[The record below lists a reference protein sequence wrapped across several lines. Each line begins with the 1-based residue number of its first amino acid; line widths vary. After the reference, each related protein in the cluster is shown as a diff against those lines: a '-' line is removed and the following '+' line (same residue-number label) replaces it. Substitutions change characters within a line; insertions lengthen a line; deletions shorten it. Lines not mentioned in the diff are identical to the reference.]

1 MYKPVQSCTNCGA
14 GLTLDDMR
22 RDDCPY
28 CEVIYPHKSQ
38 AAQHAQMANQMMGQ
52 MMAQANAWYGP
63 QPGAGPPG
71 PPGGGPP
78 GGPPPVGPPPGMGP
92 PGMGQPGMGPPGM
105 PPHYNPN
112 AMIQHHM
119 NQVHQT
125 QRGIQKMV
133 MWITIG
139 SFVFIGLIVALTMF
153 L

>member
-1 MYKPVQSCTNCGA
+1 MYKPVQTCTNCGA

-52 MMAQANAWYGP
+52 MMAQANAWYTP
-63 QPGAGPPG
+63 QAPPGAGPPG
-71 PPGGGPP
+71 PPMGGPP
-78 GGPPPVGPPPGMGP
+78 GGPPPVGPPPGAPGP
-92 PGMGQPGMGPPGM
+92 PGMGSPYGPPG
-105 PPHYNPN
+105 YNPN

-133 MWITIG
+133 TWIFVGT
-139 SFVFIGLIVALTMF
+139 FVFVGLIVALTMF